1 MLPADGGTA
10 EGPLAGVRVLEVAS
24 HVFVPMAGS
33 VLTEWGAEVI
43 KIEDPATGDPYR
55 GLATAGLHNVH
66 QGVDPFF
73 QSANRGKRSVALN
86 LKDPAGRRL
95 LSKLVERSDVF
106 LTNFRA
112 EAVGRLGIEVED
124 VRGENPSVI
133 YVRGTAFGSR
143 GPDADRGGYDVGA
156 YWARS
161 GMQHLF
167 SPKGSGWPGP
177 PPPAFGDVVGGLS
190 IAGAVSAA
198 LYRRSQT
205 GEAPV
210 IDASLLAS
218 GIWQIQPD
226 VVNAK
231 LNDGLPESAPPDRF
245 EVWNP
250 LMLAYRTAD
259 DRFVALMML
268 SPDRAWPQ
276 LCERIG
282 RPELASDPRFADI
295 DARRVNARACVGEL
309 DATFVTRDLAE
320 WRQILASL
328 EGEWSAVQTPREVH
342 DDPQVLANGYLAE
355 VRAGNDVPIPL
366 VTSPVQF
373 DGQPGRPVR
382 APEHGEHT
390 EEVLLELGL
399 GWSEI
404 GKLKDAGAIL

>member
-1 MLPADGGTA
+1 
-10 EGPLAGVRVLEVAS
+10 VRVLEVAS

-33 VLTEWGAEVI
+33 VLTEWGAQVL
-43 KIEDPATGDPYR
+43 KIEDPEAGDPYR

-86 LKDPAGRRL
+86 LKQRAGREL
-95 LSKLVERSDVF
+95 LSELLAETDVF
-106 LTNFRA
+106 MTNLRTGA
-112 EAVGRLGIEVED
+112 RRRLGVEVED
-124 VRGENPSVI
+124 VRADNPSVI
-133 YVRGTAFGSR
+133 YVRGTAYGAR
-143 GPDADRGGYDVGA
+143 GPDEARGGYDVGA

-161 GMQHLF
+161 GMQQLLM
-167 SPKGSGWPGP
+167 GREVGWPSP

-198 LYRRSQT
+198 LYRRTVTDRPS
-205 GEAPV
+205 V

-231 LNDGLPESAPPDRF
+231 LNDGLPERASLDRF

-250 LMLAYRTAD
+250 LMLSYRTAD

-268 SPDRAWPQ
+268 APDRSWGQ
-276 LCERIG
+276 LCDLLG
-282 RPELASDPRFADI
+282 RPELAGDPRFADI
-295 DARRVNARACVGEL
+295 DARRQHARACVEEL
-309 DATFVTRDLAE
+309 DAVFATRPLEE
-320 WRQILASL
+320 WRQVLAAL
-328 EGEWSAVQTPREVH
+328 EGEWAPVQSPREVH
-342 DDPQVLANGYLAE
+342 DDPQVQANGFIAE
-355 VRAGNDVPIPL
+355 VRAGSNVPIPL
-366 VTSPVQF
+366 VVTPVQF
-373 DGQPGRPVR
+373 DGQPGRPER

-399 GWSEI
+399 DWGRI
-404 GKLKDAGAIL
+404 GELKSTGVIL